1 MDATVKAQAA
11 HREPPATVADPADPA
26 LKEWWL
32 KRNCALSPRQFVVL
46 FVSLCSVS
54 LTIAVVFLLRGAWMI
69 LPFTVLELG
78 ALLSACVVHARHA
91 IDYEHICLFPNR
103 LVVERMHAFRLTRHE
118 FNPLW
123 VRVEPGATS
132 REPMILRSAG
142 TSVRIGQYLMADARA
157 PFATELRA
165 WLRRCG

>member
-1 MDATVKAQAA
+1 MDATTMAQAA
-11 HREPPATVADPADPA
+11 PGQWNAAAAYAEP
-26 LKEWWL
+26 LLNEWWL
-32 KRNCALSPRQFVVL
+32 KRNCALSPRQFLVL

-54 LTIAVVFLLRGAWMI
+54 LTIAIVFLLRGAWMI
-69 LPFTVLELG
+69 LPFTVLEQS
-78 ALLSACVVHARHA
+78 ALLTACVVHARHA
-91 IDYEHICLFPNR
+91 IDYEHIRLFPNR
-103 LVVERMHAFRLTRHE
+103 LVVEQMHAFRITCHE

-132 REPMILRSAG
+132 REPLTLHSAG
-142 TSVRIGQYLMADARA
+142 KSVRIGQYLMADARE

>member
-1 MDATVKAQAA
+1 MDAMAA
-11 HREPPATVADPADPA
+11 GDREPA
-26 LKEWWL
+26 LKEWRL
-32 KRNCALSPRQFVVL
+32 KRNCALSPRQFVAW

-54 LTIAVVFLLRGAWMI
+54 LTIALVFLWRGAWMI

-78 ALLSACVVHARHA
+78 ALLTACVIQARHA
-91 IDYEHICLFPNR
+91 IDYEHIRLFPNR
-103 LVVERMHAFRLTRHE
+103 LVVERMQAFRVTRDE

-132 REPMILRSAG
+132 REPMILHSAG
-142 TSVRIGQYLMADARA
+142 KSVRIGRYLMADARET
-157 PFATELRA
+157 FATELRA

>member
-1 MDATVKAQAA
+1 MDATAA
-11 HREPPATVADPADPA
+11 ARGQRRSAATHVEPA
-26 LKEWWL
+26 LKEWML
-32 KRNCALSPRQFVVL
+32 KRNCALSPRQFAMF

-54 LTIAVVFLLRGAWMI
+54 LTIAIVFLLRGAWMI
-69 LPFTVLELG
+69 LPFTALEMG
-78 ALLSACVVHARHA
+78 ALLTACVIQARHA
-91 IDYEHICLFPNR
+91 IDYEHIRLFPNR
-103 LVVERMHAFRLTRHE
+103 LVVERMHAFRLTCDE

-132 REPMILRSAG
+132 REPMTLHSAG
-142 TSVRIGQYLMADARA
+142 KSVRIGQYLMADARE